1 MNLRENNPLGIKLSL
16 DDVYNGTSVERA
28 FEPSKNFLDYSYK
41 NLFQKLSN
49 EAKKILEMFYYLEQE
64 FTLTTICTYTN
75 LDPNEVELN
84 LADLDKKRFLIR
96 DLKESGAEYFSI
108 RKIIKSLI
116 QKNNFF
122 QNLDTKK
129 QLFSTHD
136 RLKAIKSTRKIN
148 YKDITNIKYD
158 YSSFLKRKNSDD
170 EAIDELLW
178 INKNLKRRQNLM
190 KDLMRSEDH
199 SYKETLLNE
208 INNKDQEIIKIFT
221 FLKKKHPKY
230 CEVYRVEGIF
240 YGYIG
245 SVQEMK
251 NSFETAIKLQPDY
264 PNLRAYYTQILRHC
278 IRYDES
284 IKVGLEAYKIFPNYV
299 ELEYQLL
306 QSYYF
311 ASIYNDQTE
320 YMAEKNKLAAIKFK
334 GIDFMFARKLAKNSL
349 EYHRRY
355 SEYLIKNG
363 SHEDLNLA
371 YDHMVKLAKNFKEF
385 EDINLIDEQQPKPQ
399 LKNLLKRYTTLK
411 NIFLVIRKFNLFK
424 V

>member
-1 MNLRENNPLGIKLSL
+1 
-16 DDVYNGTSVERA
+16 
-28 FEPSKNFLDYSYK
+28 
-41 NLFQKLSN
+41 
-49 EAKKILEMFYYLEQE
+49 MFYYLEQE

-96 DLKESGAEYFSI
+96 DLKESGAEYFSL
-108 RKIIKSLI
+108 RQIIKSFI

-221 FLKKKHPKY
+221 FLKRSTQNIVRFT
-230 CEVYRVEGIF
+230 ESRGF
-240 YGYIG
+240 
-245 SVQEMK
+245 SM
-251 NSFETAIKLQPDY
+251 AI
-264 PNLRAYYTQILRHC
+264 
-278 IRYDES
+278 
-284 IKVGLEAYKIFPNYV
+284 
-299 ELEYQLL
+299 
-306 QSYYF
+306 
-311 ASIYNDQTE
+311 
-320 YMAEKNKLAAIKFK
+320 
-334 GIDFMFARKLAKNSL
+334 
-349 EYHRRY
+349 
-355 SEYLIKNG
+355 
-363 SHEDLNLA
+363 
-371 YDHMVKLAKNFKEF
+371 
-385 EDINLIDEQQPKPQ
+385 
-399 LKNLLKRYTTLK
+399 
-411 NIFLVIRKFNLFK
+411 
-424 V
+424 